1 MSEVKTSLKAVFSDA
16 EQSELKAAEARI
28 VAESELNQPT
38 KGFQDTLVEKYG
50 ALDDTYDEKA
60 QTEYAAHADKILTAL
75 RSRKNDTLFTQMT
88 EAEEQV
94 FGQGLA
100 VVLHNTQGKDN
111 IKAGLLDAVAMYREL
126 NALRQSNAE
135 EASNEEQAPR
145 VSPTKRA
152 LGRLATGLS
161 GFKRSIADS
170 YVGQSAAD
178 TASYA
183 GARFGLATMS
193 ASEKAMSVVDKAKG
207 TYSRISEKLDVNEK
221 DSART
226 RVAKRLGKWG
236 LKASVGV
243 GVIAGVTAATLL
255 TKNVAEA
262 ANITVNGHQGGASN
276 AFNDT
281 IAHSD
286 IGRGEKNVPVR
297 WSAEM
302 GDLPIFP
309 EDKLSTLEST
319 DEGARRIAEVV
330 AQNPGKNTLLGYS
343 EGGMALAK
351 FLQDNPDYLAKGNE
365 VVFVG
370 SPYVP
375 GQRMGDHAFL
385 ELVKPLLPDTAKT
398 LEYQTPGG
406 QNVTHIVREDDFV
419 KLKDNPIGMLAALDP
434 KGHYYSPADISGNT
448 PHITVRNADGSTSMI
463 LTETHTKLADGS
475 NAKSGISAALVD
487 NNNMYVSRKAD
498 NFFEALDGEPL
509 SGKINA
515 GEVTRTGA
523 AAAEEVLVSNGINP
537 DHARVVKDVI
547 GRVPAEPIQ
556 KLFDGVSD
564 LPGALASNMPS
575 GNGGTTGGGQPNL
588 NQIVDTF
595 TGGQNSAPAAPVQQF
610 QQPIQQMAEQ
620 IAPVVKQ
627 FEAAAPQL
635 APQIQQG
642 LGQLGIRLP

>member
-38 KGFQDTLVEKYG
+38 KDFQDTLIEKYG
-50 ALDDTYDEKA
+50 TLDDTYDEKA

-100 VVLHNTQGKDN
+100 VVLHNTQGKDS

-126 NALRQSNAE
+126 NAPQQTNAE
-135 EASNEEQAPR
+135 EALNEEQAPR
-145 VSPTKRA
+145 ASSTKRA
-152 LGRLATGLS
+152 LGKLATRLS
-161 GFKRSIADS
+161 GFKQTITDS
-170 YVGQSAAD
+170 YVGQSVSNAAG
-178 TASYA
+178 YA
-183 GARFGLATMS
+183 GVKTGMAFGAVAGVAQKGFAAYRKPLDKMEAKKDDSRSKKIAKFMGRSAYRTAVAGGFIGLAFT
-193 ASEKAMSVVDKAKG
+193 
-207 TYSRISEKLDVNEK
+207 
-221 DSART
+221 
-226 RVAKRLGKWG
+226 
-236 LKASVGV
+236 
-243 GVIAGVTAATLL
+243 

-286 IGRGEKNVPVR
+286 IGRGEKNAPVR

-448 PHITVRNADGSTSMI
+448 PHVTVRNADGSTSMI

-487 NNNMYVSRKAD
+487 NNNLYVSRKAD

-515 GEVTRTGA
+515 GDVTRTGA

-537 DHARVVKDVI
+537 DHARTVKDVI
-547 GRVPAEPIQ
+547 ERVPAQPIQ
-556 KLFDGVSD
+556 ALFDGVSD

-575 GNGGTTGGGQPNL
+575 GNGGATGGQPNL

-595 TGGQNSAPAAPVQQF
+595 TGGQNSAPAPAAPVQQF
-610 QQPIQQMAEQ
+610 QQPVQQMAEQ

-642 LGQLGIRLP
+642 KDLLGQFGVRLP

>member
-16 EQSELKAAEARI
+16 EQGELKAAEARI

-126 NALRQSNAE
+126 NAPRQSNAE

-170 YVGQSAAD
+170 YVGQSASSAFGF
-178 TASYA
+178 A
-183 GARFGLATMS
+183 GAKTGMAMGAVAGVAQKGFAAYRKPLDKMEAKKDDSKSKRFAKLMGRSAYRIAVAGGVAGLAYT
-193 ASEKAMSVVDKAKG
+193 
-207 TYSRISEKLDVNEK
+207 
-221 DSART
+221 
-226 RVAKRLGKWG
+226 
-236 LKASVGV
+236 
-243 GVIAGVTAATLL
+243 

-319 DEGARRIAEVV
+319 DEGARRIAEIV
-330 AQNPGKNTLLGYS
+330 AQNPGKNTLIGYS
-343 EGGMALAK
+343 EGGIAIAK
-351 FLQDNPDYLAKGNE
+351 FLQDNPDYLAQGNE

-610 QQPIQQMAEQ
+610 QQPIQQMTEQ
-620 IAPVVKQ
+620 IAPVMKQ